1 MLRRVQKKCERS
13 ERRVLL
19 VAMTG
24 SKLPI
29 CRVVMKG
36 DQVRG
41 SVLVVV
47 VVVMVVVKLK
57 AKSGQDSKFIS
68 LIFPHQTNKAPNFP
82 HHQKLRS

>member
-1 MLRRVQKKCERS
+1 MTVVEREMCKQKHEK
-13 ERRVLL
+13 
-19 VAMTG
+19 AY
-24 SKLPI
+24 
-29 CRVVMKG
+29 
-36 DQVRG
+36 QVRG